1 MELDYDTLS
10 EIAEKAL
17 TRPSDAMFWD
27 DRLFTTHGALFHWAE
42 QSDDILEES
51 NFLSALSLIQGAA
64 GDEAD
69 EHVIDGSARHFACGS
84 LRTIYVQVYKT
95 YEDEE
100 CECEPT
106 WEHEDDC
113 EHDEDSTYCQLY
125 CAIECDGEE
134 CLPEEL
140 EFTDAFIEAAGLAYG
155 LLDYPIID
163 ESDFSEREWKA
174 FEDNCTQALEAASNE
189 YDDDTLEEATEI
201 QNRIFQDSALSD
213 LFGYEENAGVSWE
226 KVAEIY
232 DDYRE
237 AYFLELATEI
247 YRWNV
252 LGYNPDQLELPI
264 VIVIVA

>member
-1 MELDYDTLS
+1 MSIDFDTLD
-10 EIAEKAL
+10 EIAGQSL
-17 TRPSDAMFWD
+17 TKPSDAIFWD
-27 DRLFTTHGALFHWAE
+27 DRLFETHGAILSWAE
-42 QSDDILEES
+42 GSDDLLAES
-51 NFLSALSLIQGAA
+51 NYLSALSLVQGAA
-64 GDEAD
+64 GDDVD
-69 EHVIDGSARHFACGS
+69 EHVIDGSARHWACGS

-106 WEHEDDC
+106 WEHEDEC

-174 FEDNCTQALEAASNE
+174 FENNCTEAIEQATRNH
-189 YDDDTLEEATEI
+189 DDTWEQDNAI
-201 QNRIFQDSALSD
+201 QNLMFEESALSD
-213 LFGYEENAGVSWE
+213 LFGYEENAGVSWG

-232 DDYRE
+232 EDYRD
-237 AYFLELATEI
+237 AYFEELAYEV

-264 VIVIVA
+264 VIVVVA